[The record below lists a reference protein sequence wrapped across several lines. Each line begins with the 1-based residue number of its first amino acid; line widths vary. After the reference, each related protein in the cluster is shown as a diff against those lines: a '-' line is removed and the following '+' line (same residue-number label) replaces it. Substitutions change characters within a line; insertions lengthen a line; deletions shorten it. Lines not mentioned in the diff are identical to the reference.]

1 MDGITRLAATYIK
14 LCHAG
19 SVLFQ
24 DCNIKFMCNPN
35 KKPHTVVDFPLAKGM
50 LFSTLATE
58 MDVNHQIRSLSNFME
73 QCLDEWLQY
82 VNKNRQVISISC
94 ISKSIILSGTARK
107 ITIFYAEKVSF
118 YTIRKTSIHFP

>member
-1 MDGITRLAATYIK
+1 
-14 LCHAG
+14 
-19 SVLFQ
+19 
-24 DCNIKFMCNPN
+24 MCNPN

-82 VNKNRQVISISC
+82 VNKNRQVIPISC
-94 ISKSIILSGTARK
+94 ISKSIILSGTARNFLRRESK
-107 ITIFYAEKVSF
+107 LLHNKKNVDSF
-118 YTIRKTSIHFP
+118 SLKLLF